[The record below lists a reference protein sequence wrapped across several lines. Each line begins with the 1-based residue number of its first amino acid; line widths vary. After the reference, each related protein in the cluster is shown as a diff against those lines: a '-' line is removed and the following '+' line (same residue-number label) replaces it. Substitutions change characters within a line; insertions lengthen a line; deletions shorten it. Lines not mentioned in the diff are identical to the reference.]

1 MAITVDQFIQ
11 NAKQWKTE
19 MVLLRSILLS
29 CKLVESIKWGQPCYT
44 INDKNIVII
53 AAFKTHID
61 LGFFNGVLLKDVKG
75 LLVKQGANTQASR
88 QLRFKSVSEIE
99 KLKSVITNYVKEAIK
114 NEVDGIKPTLEKP
127 EAIVVEELDVIFK
140 KNAPLKKAFN
150 ALTPGRQR
158 AYLIYFSGAKQSET
172 RIARIEKHTAGI
184 LAGRGIN
191 DCTCGLSKKM
201 PYCDGSH
208 NQLNLKK

>member
-11 NAKQWKTE
+11 NAKQWKSE
-19 MVLLRSILLS
+19 MVALRAILLS
-29 CKLVESIKWGQPCYT
+29 CKLKEAIKWGQPCYT

-61 LGFFNGVLLKDVKG
+61 LGFFNGVLLKDAKG
-75 LLVKQGANTQASR
+75 ILVKPGANTQASR
-88 QLRFKSVSEIE
+88 QLRFTSISEIE
-99 KLKSVITNYVKEAIK
+99 KLKSVITSYVKEAIK
-114 NEVDGIKPTLEKP
+114 NEVEGIKPILEKT

-140 KNAPLKKAFN
+140 KNAPLKKAFT

-191 DCTCGLSKKM
+191 DCICGLSKKM

-208 NQLNLKK
+208 KYATN